1 MSQAGG
7 TCPIC
12 DAAVPLAPDAAVSEI
27 VCCPDCGSE
36 LEVVALA
43 PPSLAEAPAEEED
56 WGQ

>member
-1 MSQAGG
+1 MSEPGA

-12 DAAVPLAPDAAVSEI
+12 DATVHLAADAAVSEI
-27 VCCPDCGSE
+27 IRCPDCGSD